1 MNEKVEEA
9 IKKKLRATILSK
21 DKISV
26 KSSKINA
33 KLENYVLSIVKEI
46 LEKHGQSQYTDML
59 YTILKELAINAVK
72 ANQKRIFFEERG
84 LNIMNQEDYDKGI
97 VEFKASFSDAMAE
110 EYGQKCLERGIYC
123 QINFYYNSTG
133 MWVEVINNTPVI
145 KTEELRMREKMKKA
159 MGYNDIAE
167 FYMDN
172 MDNTE
177 GAGLGIALIM
187 ILLKNENIDPA
198 LFRII
203 TKPDKTIARVEVPFT
218 SEYISLRDRGA
229 REITNA
235 N

>member
-1 MNEKVEEA
+1 MSYQVEEA
-9 IKKKLRATILSK
+9 VKERLKHTIAVR

-26 KSSKINA
+26 KSSKINS
-33 KLENYVLSIVKEI
+33 KLESYVLAIVKEI
-46 LEKHGQSQYTDML
+46 LEKHGKTQFTDVI
-59 YTILKELAINAVK
+59 YTILKELAINAIK
-72 ANQKRIFFEERG
+72 ANQKRVFFEEHG
-84 LNIMNQEDYDKGI
+84 LNIMNQEDYEKGI
-97 VEFKASFSDAMAE
+97 VQFKASFSDAMAE
-110 EYGQKCLERGIYC
+110 EYGRKCQERGIYC
-123 QINFYYNSTG
+123 QMNFNYNQTG

-203 TKPDKTIARVEVPFT
+203 TKPDKTIARIEVPFT
-218 SEYISLRDRGA
+218 SEYISLRDKGV